1 MALHGLCSVCTQRE
15 REKEKET
22 SLFSLPLLKRS
33 RSSIR
38 RGPNLCYR
46 WDICGFQNSYVEILT
61 PRRDGISG
69 EAFERQ
75 LGFEGRALM
84 DGISALIKGI
94 AESSLASST
103 M

>member
-1 MALHGLCSVCTQRE
+1 MCTQRE

-22 SLFSLPLLKRS
+22 SLLSLPLLKRS
-33 RSSIR
+33 RSSIG

-46 WDICGFQNSYVEILT
+46 RDICGFQNSYVEILT
-61 PRRDGISG
+61 PRCDGISG
-69 EAFERQ
+69 GTFERQ

-94 AESSLASST
+94 AESSSLASSA